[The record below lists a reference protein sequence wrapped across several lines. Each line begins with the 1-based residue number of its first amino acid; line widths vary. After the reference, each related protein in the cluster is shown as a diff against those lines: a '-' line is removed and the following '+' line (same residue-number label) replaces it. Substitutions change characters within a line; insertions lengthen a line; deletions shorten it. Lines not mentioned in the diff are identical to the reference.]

1 MFLFPLGN
9 IFPWAVKKFVSL
21 EERVTNDLLI
31 VFVRNLDGQDTI
43 SYPYGFPEG
52 KSVVIIDST
61 SFLETYDIAHEIGHV
76 LGAGHTPDPECKFF
90 IVHFD
95 QFYPFFQFVRFVTF
109 FPF

>member
-1 MFLFPLGN
+1 MFLFPTGKHISLGKY
-9 IFPWAVKKFVSL
+9 FFVSL

-52 KSVVIIDST
+52 KSVVIVDST

-95 QFYPFFQFVRFVTF
+95 QFCLICPFCYIFSILTI
-109 FPF
+109 

>member
-9 IFPWAVKKFVSL
+9 IFPGEVIFCSL

-52 KSVVIIDST
+52 KSVVIVDST

-90 IVHFD
+90 
-95 QFYPFFQFVRFVTF
+95 YCPF
-109 FPF
+109 